1 MPLDFVGVS
10 AAPPLEVQHQ
20 RLTNM
25 DPFVYAVFEECR
37 YKSLIAVCHLA
48 RIIDAVM
55 SGFEESIQA
64 TAAQAHEGTSYHDEA
79 LSSTSSTT
87 REEPIGGPISDAV
100 INPGST
106 EDLPL
111 FIPLSDND
119 SDGSFC
125 ITLHVEAKGSSNASE
140 LGYLSENAAKE
151 RSKHSTD
158 MKAASPAAPGS
169 GERNVALFPHL
180 NGHWECGIFSGK
192 RVYID
197 TGGLYI
203 GRGATAMVYEG
214 WMVVTDMVSGSEVC
228 LAKVPVA
235 IKEVTYNAKER
246 KVRTLY
252 ELAVNL
258 RLDMVHPGIVHSYY
272 AGTYAPRLNV
282 FHRTEKAMVYGHLV
296 LARSVTGSVADVL
309 KRTGPLP
316 ESEIKRCIAEVLS
329 ALQCIHEDY
338 HLVHNDVKPH
348 NILIFDD
355 PSGYY
360 ADFKYQITDLTG
372 IAPATPIEDALRDI
386 AAATKQHG
394 SAFSEG
400 GTVMYM
406 SPESCLGLGTLTS
419 NDVWSLGITAFHMA
433 TGTLPWRPLERQY
446 PSMILN
452 GYRRKFTFRS
462 LVDMHVNEIS
472 EASRTSNPTETGALP
487 HADSGDKLCVGFHA
501 SSTAGSVTIG
511 SSSCTCQVFRDKYKE
526 FGPILDMLD
535 EVSVS
540 SEFRSFLA
548 QCLIENP
555 VKRPTCRQLRS
566 HPFVKDVKVASQ
578 H

>member
-1 MPLDFVGVS
+1 
-10 AAPPLEVQHQ
+10 
-20 RLTNM
+20 M
-25 DPFVYAVFEECR
+25 DPSVYEVFEECR
-37 YKSLIAVCHLA
+37 YKSLLAVCHLA
-48 RIIDAVM
+48 RLIDAAM
-55 SGFEESIQA
+55 SGFEESAQVS
-64 TAAQAHEGTSYHDEA
+64 AAQTHEDASYYDGA
-79 LSSTSSTT
+79 LSSTLSTK
-87 REEPIGGPISDAV
+87 REEPIGQPTSDVAIS
-100 INPGST
+100 PGST

-111 FIPLSDND
+111 FIPLVDND
-119 SDGSFC
+119 SDSSFC
-125 ITLHVEAKGSSNASE
+125 TMLHVEAEGSSNASG
-140 LGYLSENAAKE
+140 LGYFSENAAKE
-151 RSKHSTD
+151 RSKQSTD
-158 MKAASPAAPGS
+158 VKGASPAAPGS
-169 GERNVALFPHL
+169 GERHVALFPHF

-203 GRGATAMVYEG
+203 GRGATALVYEG
-214 WMVVTDMVSGSEVC
+214 WMVVTDMVGGSEVC

-272 AGTYAPRLNV
+272 AGTYTPHLDV
-282 FHRTEKAMVYGHLV
+282 FRGGGKAMLYAHLV
-296 LARSVTGSVADVL
+296 LARSATGSVADVL
-309 KRTGPLP
+309 KRAGPLP

-338 HLVHNDVKPH
+338 RLVHNDIKPH

-360 ADFKYQITDLTG
+360 ADFKYQITDLTS
-372 IAPATPIEDALRDI
+372 IAPSTPIEDALRDI
-386 AAATKQHG
+386 AAATKRHG
-394 SAFSEG
+394 SVFSEG

-446 PSMILN
+446 PSIILN
-452 GYRRKFTFRS
+452 GYRQKYTLQS
-462 LVDMHVNEIS
+462 LVGMHFNNIS
-472 EASRTSNPTETGALP
+472 EASRASNPTGAGDLP
-487 HADSGDKLCVGFHA
+487 HADCDKKPCVRFHA
-501 SSTAGSVTIG
+501 SSTSSPMTTG
-511 SSSCTCQVFRDKYKE
+511 SSSSTSQVLRDQYKE
-526 FGPILDMLD
+526 FEPVLDILD
-535 EVSVS
+535 EVNVS

-566 HPFVKDVKVASQ
+566 HPFVKDVKLASQ